1 MGRIEE
7 RANQTGPPS
16 PWSGPEVGAQV
27 ASQHCPILRSG
38 HFQCSCPRFNPLGW
52 QNRDKSW
59 GSQGAKPPVCDPTTI
74 SELPRVFGSESE
86 DRQFRKSRILHQD
99 GVEGAECKN
108 ES

>member
-1 MGRIEE
+1 MGRIEK

-38 HFQCSCPRFNPLGW
+38 HFQCSCPLFNPWDGRTAINPGGRRGQSPPSVIPL
-52 QNRDKSW
+52 QSRN
-59 GSQGAKPPVCDPTTI
+59 SQGFLALSQRTG
-74 SELPRVFGSESE
+74 SFGNLVFCIKMGT
-86 DRQFRKSRILHQD
+86 
-99 GVEGAECKN
+99 EGAECKN